1 MTVESAM
8 EAFTGA
14 HPVWKKKLVAVSGG
28 RDSTVLLH
36 ALHAAGHRRLVVCHL
51 DHRLRGKASA
61 QDAAF
66 VRKLAKRLGCECE
79 TGTEDVRRTAAQTG
93 QSLETAGRGAR
104 HRFFGDCAA
113 RHRCN
118 TLLLAHHADDQAET
132 VLFNLFRGASGLRG
146 MRALSEIKVPGKR
159 RILLALRPFLA
170 VSREEIDRYAASHG
184 VAFCEDATNAEAGPV
199 RNRLR
204 LDVLPAI
211 CGAMGRDIGPALCR
225 AAELASD
232 ENEFMD
238 GLAAP
243 LASAAEQ
250 DVRALSSLHSALQRR
265 VIYLWLTRQGFTG
278 IGFHEVEGVRSMLDL
293 TNGPACLNLPGN
305 RFVRRS
311 KAKLRALP

>member
-1 MTVESAM
+1 M
-8 EAFTGA
+8 EAFTGVY
-14 HPVWKKKLVAVSGG
+14 PVWKKKLIAVSGG

-66 VRKLAKRLGCECE
+66 VRKLATRLGCECE
-79 TGTEDVRRTAAQTG
+79 TGAEDVRRTAAQTG
-93 QSLETAGRGAR
+93 QSLETAGRNAR

-146 MRALSEIKVPGKR
+146 MTALSEFQVPGR
-159 RILLALRPFLA
+159 SRTLRALRPFLA
-170 VSREEIDRYAASHG
+170 VSREEIDRYAAAHG
-184 VAFCEDATNAEAGPV
+184 VAFREDATNVEAGPV

-204 LDVLPAI
+204 LGVLPAI
-211 CGAMGRDIGPALCR
+211 CDAMGRDVKPALCR

-232 ENEFMD
+232 ENELLNE
-238 GLAAP
+238 LAAP
-243 LASAAEQ
+243 LANGTEQ
-250 DVRALSSLHSALQRR
+250 DVRALSSLHRALQRR
-265 VIYLWLTRQGFTG
+265 VIHLWLTRQGFTG
-278 IGFHEVEGVRSMLDL
+278 IGFHEVESVRSMLDL
-293 TNGPACLNLPGN
+293 TGGPARVNLPGN
-305 RFVRRS
+305 RFVRRT